1 MIGSKEHQQIALD
14 AARQCI
20 VLLKNQK
27 NRLPLNA
34 DKLKSIAVV
43 GINAGKCEFGDYS
56 GAPVVEPVSILQG
69 IRNRVGDRVK
79 VVYAPGNLLPMGWN
93 LFRERTSRKDC
104 KLSILTIPASK
115 APRECVKRVG
125 STLNLP
131 IRFPDPFLPKSP
143 LSVRWTGKLKPTVS
157 GRYTFSFTSDDGCR
171 LSIDNQMLI
180 DAWQAHA
187 VSTDSA
193 SIYLEAGKEYQLK
206 AEYYDNR
213 DYAIAKVAMESSADR
228 QGNLVSICTE
238 KPESGSQNVKR

>member
-79 VVYAPGNLLPMGWN
+79 VVYAPWKSAADGLELIQ
-93 LFRERTSRKDC
+93 ERTSRKDC
-104 KLSILTIPASK
+104 KLNILTIPASK
-115 APRECVKRVG
+115 APRECVRRVG

-131 IRFPDPFLPKSP
+131 IRLPIRSCP
-143 LSVRWTGKLKPTVS
+143 NLRCLSV
-157 GRYTFSFTSDDGCR
+157 GR
-171 LSIDNQMLI
+171 
-180 DAWQAHA
+180 
-187 VSTDSA
+187 
-193 SIYLEAGKEYQLK
+193 
-206 AEYYDNR
+206 
-213 DYAIAKVAMESSADR
+213 ES
-228 QGNLVSICTE
+228 
-238 KPESGSQNVKR
+238 

>member
-79 VVYAPGNLLPMGWN
+79 VVYAPWKSAADGLELIQGEN
-93 LFRERTSRKDC
+93 
-104 KLSILTIPASK
+104 
-115 APRECVKRVG
+115 
-125 STLNLP
+125 
-131 IRFPDPFLPKSP
+131 FPEGL
-143 LSVRWTGKLKPTVS
+143 
-157 GRYTFSFTSDDGCR
+157 
-171 LSIDNQMLI
+171 Q
-180 DAWQAHA
+180 
-187 VSTDSA
+187 
-193 SIYLEAGKEYQLK
+193 
-206 AEYYDNR
+206 AEYFDQYPPR
-213 DYAIAKVAMESSADR
+213 R
-228 QGNLVSICTE
+228 H
-238 KPESGSQNVKR
+238 PESA

>member
-1 MIGSKEHQQIALD
+1 
-14 AARQCI
+14 
-20 VLLKNQK
+20 
-27 NRLPLNA
+27 
-34 DKLKSIAVV
+34 
-43 GINAGKCEFGDYS
+43 
-56 GAPVVEPVSILQG
+56 
-69 IRNRVGDRVK
+69 
-79 VVYAPGNLLPMGWN
+79 MGWN

-104 KLSILTIPASK
+104 KLNILTIPASK
-115 APRECVKRVG
+115 APRECVRRVG

-131 IRFPDPFLPKSP
+131 IRLPDPFLPKSP

-213 DYAIAKVAMESSADR
+213 DYAIVKLQWKVPQIGKGNSSR
-228 QGNLVSICTE
+228 FVRRSR
-238 KPESGSQNVKR
+238 KSGSRM